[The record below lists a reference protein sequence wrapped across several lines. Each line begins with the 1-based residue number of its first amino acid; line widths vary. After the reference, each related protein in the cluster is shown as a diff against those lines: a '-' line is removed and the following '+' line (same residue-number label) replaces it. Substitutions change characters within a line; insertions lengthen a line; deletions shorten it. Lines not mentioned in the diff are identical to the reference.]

1 MEVEHRQVLIV
12 GAGPV
17 GLTLA
22 NFLGRAGVRCLVIEQ
37 HFATSDEPRAVN
49 LDDES
54 LRSMQALGL
63 DRLVASTILPT
74 VGTKYIAPGG
84 KTIAFAH
91 PKSRPLGHWPKN
103 VFVQPE
109 FDAMLAVEAGK
120 LDTVEVRFSTAL
132 TSLTQDASGVLAG
145 IEGSEGSSVL
155 RADWVVGCD
164 GGRSST
170 RDFIGVRMSGSTF
183 EQPWIVVDTVDDP
196 NRHRYS
202 RHHLDPRRPTVVV
215 PGRNGRCRYE
225 FMLLPGELA
234 EDMLSWASLQALLSP
249 HREVVREQV
258 IRSAVYTFHA
268 LLAER
273 WCVGRVLLAGDAAH
287 MMPPMAGQGLNSGI
301 RDAHNLSWKL
311 AMVLAGQSS
320 PDILDT
326 YEQERRAHA
335 AAMIRLSTRMG
346 RILMTTSRPK
356 AALIRWLFAAS
367 KLIPPANRYVTE
379 MRFKPPPSYSAG
391 LLQSPVNGSWLGR
404 LLPQP
409 QVMLPDGAVVP
420 LDDVLGTGFCLIA
433 VDTGPLAFDAF
444 TQPIWD
450 VVGARRIELALGDV
464 NPLPSSTHLS
474 IADVDEKLAA
484 TLAQHVG
491 HVLLVRPDRYVAGVC
506 RPDDAASLADWFER
520 AIGGSRAT
528 PPPDT
533 AGSEPAYAD
542 IHDRTL
548 KG

>member
-37 HFATSDEPRAVN
+37 RPATSDEPRAVN

-54 LRSMQALGL
+54 LRSMQAAGL
-63 DRLVASTILPT
+63 DHLVASTILPT
-74 VGTKYIAPGG
+74 VGTKYIDRRG

-91 PKSRPLGHWPKN
+91 PKSRPQGHWPKN
-103 VFVQPE
+103 VFVQPD
-109 FDAMLAVEAGK
+109 FDAMLAVEAAK
-120 LDTVEVRFSTAL
+120 LDTVDVRFSTAL
-132 TSLTQDASGVLAG
+132 TSLTQDESGVLVG
-145 IEGSEGSSVL
+145 LEGSEGSYTL

-164 GGRSST
+164 GGRSTT
-170 RDFIGVRMSGSTF
+170 RELLGVGMSGSTF
-183 EQPWIVVDTVDDP
+183 EQPWIVVDTIDDP

-202 RHHLDPRRPTVVV
+202 RHHLDPHRPFVVV

-225 FMLLPGELA
+225 FMLLRGESA
-234 EDMLSWASLQALLSP
+234 EQMLSWASLEALLGP

-258 IRSAVYTFHA
+258 IRSVVYTFHA

-273 WCVGRVLLAGDAAH
+273 WRVGRVLLAGDAAH

-311 AMVLAGQSS
+311 AMVVAGQSS

-326 YEQERRAHA
+326 YEEERRAHA

-379 MRFKPPPSYSAG
+379 MRFKPPPAYTSG
-391 LLQSPVNGSWLGR
+391 LLQGPRKGSWLGR

-409 QVMLPDGAVVP
+409 PVMLPDGAVVP
-420 LDDVLGTGFCLIA
+420 LDDVLGAGFCLVA
-433 VDTGPLAFDAF
+433 VGAGASAFDAF

-450 VVGARRIELALGDV
+450 VVGARRIELALDDV

-484 TLAQHVG
+484 TLARHVG
-491 HVLLVRPDRYVAGVC
+491 DVLLVRPDRYVAGVC
-506 RPDDAASLADWFER
+506 RPDDAASLADWFELALR
-520 AIGGSRAT
+520 RLPAT
-528 PPPDT
+528 PPTDS
-533 AGSEPAYAD
+533 ARSDPAHP

>member
-1 MEVEHRQVLIV
+1 MEVEHHQVLIV

-37 HFATSDEPRAVN
+37 QPATSDEPRAVN

-54 LRSMQALGL
+54 LRSMQAAGL
-63 DRLVASTILPT
+63 DHLVASTILPT

-91 PKSRPLGHWPKN
+91 PKSRPQGHWPKN
-103 VFVQPE
+103 VFVQPD
-109 FDAMLAVEAGK
+109 FDAMLAVEAAK
-120 LDTVEVRFSTAL
+120 LDSVAVHFSTAL
-132 TSLTQDASGVLAG
+132 TSLTQDASGVVAG
-145 IEGSEGSSVL
+145 LRGSDGSYTV

-164 GGRSST
+164 GGRSTT
-170 RDFIGVRMSGSTF
+170 RELLGVRMRGLTF

-202 RHHLDPRRPTVVV
+202 KHHLDPQRPFVVV

-225 FMLLPGELA
+225 FMLLPGESA
-234 EDMLSWASLQALLSP
+234 EHMLSWPSLEALLRP

-258 IRSAVYTFHA
+258 IRSVVYTFHA

-273 WCVGRVLLAGDAAH
+273 WRVGRVFLAGDAAH

-311 AMVLAGQSS
+311 AMVVAGQSS

-326 YEQERRAHA
+326 YEEERRAHA
-335 AAMIRLSTRMG
+335 AAMIRMSTRMG

-356 AALIRWLFAAS
+356 AALIRWVFAAS

-379 MRFKPPPSYSAG
+379 MRFKPPPAYSSG
-391 LLQSPVNGSWLGR
+391 LLQAPRKGSWLGR

-409 QVMLPDGAVVP
+409 PVMLPEGAVVP
-420 LDDVLGTGFCLIA
+420 LDDVLGTGFCLVA
-433 VDTGPLAFDAF
+433 VGTGALAFDAF

-450 VVGARRIELALGDV
+450 VVGARRIELALDDV

-484 TLAQHVG
+484 TLARHVG
-491 HVLLVRPDRYVAGVC
+491 DMLLVRPDRYVAGVC
-506 RPDDAASLADWFER
+506 RPNDAASLADWFER
-520 AIGGSRAT
+520 SLGRSQHG
-528 PPPDT
+528 PPMQ
-533 AGSEPAYAD
+533 PARPRHTESSV
-542 IHDRTL
+542 IEH
-548 KG
+548 

>member
-37 HFATSDEPRAVN
+37 QPTTSDEPRAVN

-54 LRSMQALGL
+54 LRSMQAAGL
-63 DRLVASTILPT
+63 DQLVASTILPT
-74 VGTKYIAPGG
+74 VGTKYIGPGG

-91 PKSRPLGHWPKN
+91 PKSRSQGHWPKN
-103 VFVQPE
+103 VFVQPD
-109 FDAMLAVEAGK
+109 FDAMLAAEAAK
-120 LDTVEVRFSTAL
+120 LEGVAVHFSTAL
-132 TSLTQDASGVLAG
+132 SSLTQDASGVLAG
-145 IEGSEGSSVL
+145 LEGSEGSYTL
-155 RADWVVGCD
+155 RADWVIGCD
-164 GGRSST
+164 GGRSTT
-170 RDFIGVRMSGSTF
+170 RELLGVRMSGSTF

-202 RHHLDPRRPTVVV
+202 KHHLDPQRPFVVV

-225 FMLLPGELA
+225 FMLLPGESA
-234 EDMLSWASLQALLSP
+234 EHMLSWPSLEALLSP

-258 IRSAVYTFHA
+258 IRSVVYTFHA

-273 WCVGRVLLAGDAAH
+273 WRVGRVLLAGDAAH

-311 AMVLAGQSS
+311 AMVVAGQSS
-320 PDILDT
+320 PDMLDT
-326 YEQERRAHA
+326 YEEERRAHA

-346 RILMTTSRPK
+346 RILMTTSRSK
-356 AALIRWLFAAS
+356 AALIRWSFAAS

-379 MRFKPPPSYSAG
+379 MRFKPPPAYSSG
-391 LLQSPVNGSWLGR
+391 FLQAPRKGSWLGR

-409 QVMLPDGAVVP
+409 PVMLPEGAVVP
-420 LDDVLGTGFCLIA
+420 LDDVLGTGFCLVA
-433 VDTGPLAFDAF
+433 VGTGASAFDAF

-450 VVGARRIELALGDV
+450 VVAARRIELALDDV

-491 HVLLVRPDRYVAGVC
+491 DVLLVRPDRYVAGVC
-506 RPDDAASLADWFER
+506 RPDDAVSLAGWFER
-520 AIGGSRAT
+520 ILGDRPLHRRSA
-528 PPPDT
+528 
-533 AGSEPAYAD
+533 EPVLRRHTQQSV
-542 IHDRTL
+542 IEH
-548 KG
+548 

>member
-1 MEVEHRQVLIV
+1 MEVEHHQVLIV

-17 GLTLA
+17 GLTLT

-37 HFATSDEPRAVN
+37 QPATSDEPRAVN

-54 LRSMQALGL
+54 LRSMQAAGL
-63 DRLVASTILPT
+63 DHLVASTILPT

-91 PKSRPLGHWPKN
+91 PKSRPQGHWPKN
-103 VFVQPE
+103 VFVQPD
-109 FDAMLAVEAGK
+109 FDAMLAVEAAK
-120 LDTVEVRFSTAL
+120 LDSVAVHFSTAL
-132 TSLTQDASGVLAG
+132 TSLTQDASGVVAG
-145 IEGSEGSSVL
+145 LRGSDGSYTV

-164 GGRSST
+164 GGRSTT
-170 RDFIGVRMSGSTF
+170 RELLGVRMRGSTF

-202 RHHLDPRRPTVVV
+202 KHHLDPQRPFVVV

-225 FMLLPGELA
+225 FMLLPGESA
-234 EDMLSWASLQALLSP
+234 EHMLSWPSLEALLRP

-258 IRSAVYTFHA
+258 IRSVVYTFHA

-273 WCVGRVLLAGDAAH
+273 WRVGRVFLAGDAAH

-311 AMVLAGQSS
+311 AMVVAGQSS

-326 YEQERRAHA
+326 YEEERRAHA
-335 AAMIRLSTRMG
+335 AAMIRMSTRMG

-356 AALIRWLFAAS
+356 AALIRWVFAAS

-379 MRFKPPPSYSAG
+379 MRFKPPPAYSSG
-391 LLQSPVNGSWLGR
+391 LLQAPRKGSWLGR

-409 QVMLPDGAVVP
+409 PVMLPEGAVVP
-420 LDDVLGTGFCLIA
+420 LDDVLGTGFCLVA
-433 VDTGPLAFDAF
+433 VGTGALAFDAF

-450 VVGARRIELALGDV
+450 VVGARRIELALDDV

-484 TLAQHVG
+484 TLARHVG
-491 HVLLVRPDRYVAGVC
+491 DMLLVRPDRYVAGVC
-506 RPDDAASLADWFER
+506 RPNDAASLADWFER
-520 AIGGSRAT
+520 SLGRSQHG
-528 PPPDT
+528 PPMQ
-533 AGSEPAYAD
+533 PARPRHTESSV
-542 IHDRTL
+542 IEH
-548 KG
+548 

>member
-1 MEVEHRQVLIV
+1 MEVEHHQVLIV

-37 HFATSDEPRAVN
+37 QPATSDEPRAVN

-54 LRSMQALGL
+54 LRSMQAAGL
-63 DRLVASTILPT
+63 DHLVASTILPT

-91 PKSRPLGHWPKN
+91 PKSRPQGHWPKN
-103 VFVQPE
+103 VFVQPD
-109 FDAMLAVEAGK
+109 FDAMLAVEAAK
-120 LDTVEVRFSTAL
+120 LDSVAVHFSTAL
-132 TSLTQDASGVLAG
+132 TSLTQDASGVVAG
-145 IEGSEGSSVL
+145 LRGSDGSYTV

-164 GGRSST
+164 GGRSTT
-170 RDFIGVRMSGSTF
+170 RELLGVRMRGSTF

-202 RHHLDPRRPTVVV
+202 KHHLDPQRPFVVV

-225 FMLLPGELA
+225 FMLLPGESA
-234 EDMLSWASLQALLSP
+234 EHMLSWPSLEALLRP

-258 IRSAVYTFHA
+258 IRSVVYTFHA

-273 WCVGRVLLAGDAAH
+273 WRVGRVFLAGDAAH

-311 AMVLAGQSS
+311 AMVVAGQSS
-320 PDILDT
+320 PDVLDT
-326 YEQERRAHA
+326 YEEERRAHA
-335 AAMIRLSTRMG
+335 AAMIRMSTRMG

-356 AALIRWLFAAS
+356 AALIRWVFAAS

-379 MRFKPPPSYSAG
+379 MRFKPPPAYSSG
-391 LLQSPVNGSWLGR
+391 LLQAPRKGSWLGR

-409 QVMLPDGAVVP
+409 PVMLPEGAVVP
-420 LDDVLGTGFCLIA
+420 LDDVLGTGFCLVA
-433 VDTGPLAFDAF
+433 VGTGALAFDAF

-450 VVGARRIELALGDV
+450 VVGARRIELALDDV

-484 TLAQHVG
+484 TLARHVG
-491 HVLLVRPDRYVAGVC
+491 DMLLVRPDRYVAGVC
-506 RPDDAASLADWFER
+506 RPNAAASLADWFER
-520 AIGGSRAT
+520 SLGRSQHG
-528 PPPDT
+528 PPMQ
-533 AGSEPAYAD
+533 PARPRHTESSV
-542 IHDRTL
+542 IEH
-548 KG
+548 

>member
-22 NFLGRAGVRCLVIEQ
+22 NFLGRAGVRCLVIDQ
-37 HFATSDEPRAVN
+37 QPTTSDEPRAVN

-54 LRSMQALGL
+54 LRSMQAAGL

-74 VGTKYIAPGG
+74 VGTKYIAPDG

-91 PKSRPLGHWPKN
+91 PKSRSQGHWPKN
-103 VFVQPE
+103 VFVQPD
-109 FDAMLAVEAGK
+109 FDALLALEAAK
-120 LDTVEVRFSTAL
+120 LESVAVRFSTAL
-132 TSLTQDASGVLAG
+132 TSLTQDALGVLASL
-145 IEGSEGSSVL
+145 EGSDGSYTV

-164 GGRSST
+164 GGRSTT
-170 RDFIGVRMSGSTF
+170 RDLLGVRMSGSTF

-202 RHHLDPRRPTVVV
+202 KHHLDPQRPLVVV

-225 FMLLPGELA
+225 FMLLPGESA
-234 EDMLSWASLQALLSP
+234 EHMLSWTSLEALLGP
-249 HREVVREQV
+249 HRAIVREQV
-258 IRSAVYTFHA
+258 IRSVVYTFHA

-273 WCVGRVLLAGDAAH
+273 WRVGRVLLAGDAAH

-311 AMVLAGQSS
+311 AMVVAGQSS
-320 PDILDT
+320 PDILET
-326 YEQERRAHA
+326 YEEERRAHA

-346 RILMTTSRPK
+346 RILMTTSRSK
-356 AALIRWLFAAS
+356 AALIRWSFAAS
-367 KLIPPANRYVTE
+367 KMIPPANRYVTE
-379 MRFKPPPSYSAG
+379 MRFKPPPAYSSG
-391 LLQSPVNGSWLGR
+391 FLQAPRKGSWLGR

-409 QVMLPDGAVVP
+409 TVMLPEGAVVP
-420 LDDVLGTGFCLIA
+420 LDDVLGAGFCLVA
-433 VDTGPLAFDAF
+433 VGTGPLAFDAF

-450 VVGARRIELALGDV
+450 VIGARRIELALGDV
-464 NPLPSSTHLS
+464 NPLPSTTHLS

-484 TLAQHVG
+484 TLARHVG
-491 HVLLVRPDRYVAGVC
+491 EVLLVRPDRYVAGVC
-506 RPDDAASLADWFER
+506 RPGDAASLADWLQ
-520 AIGGSRAT
+520 
-528 PPPDT
+528 
-533 AGSEPAYAD
+533 
-542 IHDRTL
+542 RTL
-548 KG
+548 GDLPQNFAPTESPLSVGTPRNL

>member
-37 HFATSDEPRAVN
+37 QPTTSDEPRAVN

-54 LRSMQALGL
+54 LRSMQAAGL
-63 DRLVASTILPT
+63 DQLVASTILPT
-74 VGTKYIAPGG
+74 VGTKYIAPDG

-91 PKSRPLGHWPKN
+91 PKSRPQGHWPKN
-103 VFVQPE
+103 VFVQPD
-109 FDAMLAVEAGK
+109 FDAMLALEAAK
-120 LDTVEVRFSTAL
+120 LESVAVRFSTAL
-132 TSLTQDASGVLAG
+132 TSLTQDASGVLASLA
-145 IEGSEGSSVL
+145 GSEGSSSVH
-155 RADWVVGCD
+155 ADWVVGCD
-164 GGRSST
+164 GGRSTT
-170 RDFIGVRMSGSTF
+170 RDLLGVRMSGSTF

-202 RHHLDPRRPTVVV
+202 KHHLDPQRPFIVV

-225 FMLLPGELA
+225 FMLLPGESA
-234 EDMLSWASLQALLSP
+234 EHMLSWTSLEALLGP
-249 HREVVREQV
+249 HRTIVREQV
-258 IRSAVYTFHA
+258 IRSVVYTFHA

-273 WCVGRVLLAGDAAH
+273 WRVGRVLLAGDAAH

-311 AMVLAGQSS
+311 AMVVAGQSS
-320 PDILDT
+320 PDILET
-326 YEQERRAHA
+326 YEEERRAHA

-346 RILMTTSRPK
+346 RILMTTSRSK
-356 AALIRWLFAAS
+356 AALIRWSFAAS
-367 KLIPPANRYVTE
+367 KMIPPANRYVTE
-379 MRFKPPPSYSAG
+379 MRFKPPPAYSSG
-391 LLQSPVNGSWLGR
+391 FLQAPRKGSWLGR

-409 QVMLPDGAVVP
+409 PVMLPEGAVVP
-420 LDDVLGTGFCLIA
+420 LDDVLGAGFCLIA
-433 VDTGPLAFDAF
+433 VGTGPLAFDAF

-450 VVGARRIELALGDV
+450 VVGARRIELALDDV

-484 TLAQHVG
+484 TLARHVG
-491 HVLLVRPDRYVAGVC
+491 DVLLVRPDRYVAGVC
-506 RPDDAASLADWFER
+506 RPDDAASLAGWLE
-520 AIGGSRAT
+520 
-528 PPPDT
+528 
-533 AGSEPAYAD
+533 
-542 IHDRTL
+542 RTL
-548 KG
+548 GDRPQHFTPTESPLPVGTQKSVIEH

>member
-1 MEVEHRQVLIV
+1 MEVEHQQVLIV

-37 HFATSDEPRAVN
+37 QPGTSDEPRAVN

-54 LRSMQALGL
+54 LRSMQAAGL
-63 DRLVASTILPT
+63 DHLVASTILPT

-91 PKSRPLGHWPKN
+91 PKSRPQGHWPKN
-103 VFVQPE
+103 VFVQPD
-109 FDAMLAVEAGK
+109 FDAMLAVEAAK
-120 LDTVEVRFSTAL
+120 FDSVAVRFSTTL

-145 IEGSEGSSVL
+145 LRGSEGSYTL

-164 GGRSST
+164 GGRSTT
-170 RDFIGVRMSGSTF
+170 RELLGVRMSGSTF

-202 RHHLDPRRPTVVV
+202 KHHLDPQRPFVVV

-225 FMLLPGELA
+225 FMLLPGESA
-234 EDMLSWASLQALLSP
+234 EHMLSWASLEALLRP

-258 IRSAVYTFHA
+258 IRSVVYTFHA

-273 WCVGRVLLAGDAAH
+273 WRVGRVFLAGDAAH

-311 AMVLAGQSS
+311 AMVVDGQSS

-326 YEQERRAHA
+326 YEEERRAHA
-335 AAMIRLSTRMG
+335 AAMIRMSTRMG

-356 AALIRWLFAAS
+356 AALIRWTFAAS

-379 MRFKPPPSYSAG
+379 MRFKPPPAYSSG
-391 LLQSPVNGSWLGR
+391 LLQAPRKGSWLGR

-409 QVMLPDGAVVP
+409 PVMLPEGAVVP

-433 VDTGPLAFDAF
+433 VGTGALAFDAF

-450 VVGARRIELALGDV
+450 VVEARRIELALDDV

-484 TLAQHVG
+484 TLARHVG
-491 HVLLVRPDRYVAGVC
+491 DVLLVRPDRYVAGVC
-506 RPDDAASLADWFER
+506 RPNDAASLADWFER
-520 AIGGSRAT
+520 SLGRPQHGPPMQPTRSRQT
-528 PPPDT
+528 QR
-533 AGSEPAYAD
+533 SVIE
-542 IHDRTL
+542 H
-548 KG
+548 

>member
-1 MEVEHRQVLIV
+1 MEVEHHQVLIV

-37 HFATSDEPRAVN
+37 QPATSDEPRAVN

-54 LRSMQALGL
+54 LRSMQAAGL
-63 DRLVASTILPT
+63 DHLVASTILPT

-91 PKSRPLGHWPKN
+91 PKSRPQGHWPKN
-103 VFVQPE
+103 VFVQPD
-109 FDAMLAVEAGK
+109 FDAMLAVEAAK
-120 LDTVEVRFSTAL
+120 LDSVAVHFSTAL
-132 TSLTQDASGVLAG
+132 TSLTQDASGVVAG
-145 IEGSEGSSVL
+145 LRGSDGSYTV

-164 GGRSST
+164 GGRSTT
-170 RDFIGVRMSGSTF
+170 RELLGVRMRGSTF

-202 RHHLDPRRPTVVV
+202 KHHLDPHRPFVVV

-225 FMLLPGELA
+225 FMLLPGESA
-234 EDMLSWASLQALLSP
+234 EHMLSWPSLEALLRP

-258 IRSAVYTFHA
+258 IRSVVYTFHA

-273 WCVGRVLLAGDAAH
+273 WRVGRVFLAGDAAH

-311 AMVLAGQSS
+311 AMVVAGQSS

-326 YEQERRAHA
+326 YEEERRAHA
-335 AAMIRLSTRMG
+335 AAMIRMSTRMG

-356 AALIRWLFAAS
+356 AALIRWVFAAS

-379 MRFKPPPSYSAG
+379 MRFKPPPAYSSG
-391 LLQSPVNGSWLGR
+391 LLQAPRKGSWLGR

-409 QVMLPDGAVVP
+409 PVMLPEGAVVP
-420 LDDVLGTGFCLIA
+420 LDDVLGTGFCLVA
-433 VDTGPLAFDAF
+433 VGTGALAFDAF

-450 VVGARRIELALGDV
+450 VVGARRIELALDDV

-484 TLAQHVG
+484 TLARHVG
-491 HVLLVRPDRYVAGVC
+491 DMLLVRPDRYVAGVC
-506 RPDDAASLADWFER
+506 RPNDAASLADWFER
-520 AIGGSRAT
+520 SLGRSQHG
-528 PPPDT
+528 PPMQ
-533 AGSEPAYAD
+533 PARPRHTESSV
-542 IHDRTL
+542 IEH
-548 KG
+548 